1 MYHFQKIFLPFS
13 HLSQFKRSVLIATHE
28 TKLLIELLQMLC
40 LIILI
45 SHKKGWWC
53 KLFSWKYFLW
63 CFEMGWLFESSGI
76 NFTEE
81 RQQENQGCIWSIII
95 WCLLL
100 QWQCTL
106 PGQDTKH
113 WKTWGGIM
121 MTSLHHKWANG
132 GENNKH
138 LISIGFLSWHFL
150 PHWIRSAT
158 NQKMIPCLLVTKK
171 LLILLTWTQY
181 KIHWYLSTLDL
192 CFPSLSG
199 KNSMNM

>member
-1 MYHFQKIFLPFS
+1 MWVRCNTLGIITFLLLYWPGYLWDSLRIFLFELKLNYPQCTFQETEHKRDLFNVSFPEKFLPFS
-13 HLSQFKRSVLIATHE
+13 HLSQLKCSILIATHE

-113 WKTWGGIM
+113 WKTWGRHYDDFIA
-121 MTSLHHKWANG
+121 S
-132 GENNKH
+132 
-138 LISIGFLSWHFL
+138 
-150 PHWIRSAT
+150 
-158 NQKMIPCLLVTKK
+158 
-171 LLILLTWTQY
+171 
-181 KIHWYLSTLDL
+181 
-192 CFPSLSG
+192 
-199 KNSMNM
+199 